1 MSDITFKNSFT
12 NFDLDSDA
20 YAAFDATSLRDL
32 IVERLTD
39 QNIFT
44 DQIFEGSNMSSM
56 IDIISYSY
64 HVLLFYL
71 NRTANE
77 SIFSESQLYENM
89 NRIVKLLNY
98 KPVGYQTSTLSFT
111 AKSASTLATG
121 SYTIPRYSFVDIGGI
136 KYSFIKDITFSKIST
151 DIETIDSIGDENL
164 LYQGEYVEYP
174 PQTAVGEDF
183 ERTILTVGKNT
194 KVETASINVYV
205 KDVNTSTW
213 SEFTEVDSLYLS
225 EPTDKSYEK
234 RYNENGYYEIK
245 FGNNVNGRKLNTGD
259 LIYIYYIKSNDDEGV
274 VSAGAMTDKEIVLY
288 TTPQFTNIKSDV
300 TAVGI
305 TYMTFSDI
313 GNITVSNTLPSTI
326 PNDREEVGDIR
337 ENAPKFFRSQQRLI
351 SKEDFE
357 TKIKANFGNILT
369 DVTVLDNTS
378 YIRGYLSYLDKDI
391 GLTKPN
397 LESRLLLNQA
407 NFASAI
413 NFNNVYIV
421 GVPRL
426 ENKTTANIQS
436 NFLSTAQKQL
446 IKTSVNK
453 NKVIGS
459 EIVFSDPVYVA
470 FDICGLSNLEEP
482 DTQYLENSRLVI
494 ESEEDFV
501 LDKESIKQS
510 VANIL
515 LDYFTN
521 KNCTLNQLI
530 DFTQLSNDILNV
542 KGVQSFYTSRS
553 DEPTLKVEGLN
564 LLVWNPVYEDSDI
577 QIVNQTIRLPSFKF
591 PYWFNTQDL
600 ASKILVE

>member
-1 MSDITFKNSFT
+1 MSDLTFNNSFT

-32 IVERLTD
+32 IVTRLTD

-44 DQIFEGSNMSSM
+44 DQVFEGSNMSSM
-56 IDIISYSY
+56 IDIIAYSY

-71 NRTANE
+71 NRTGNE
-77 SIFSESQLYENM
+77 ALFTESQLYENM

-111 AKSASTLATG
+111 ANAAATLSTGT
-121 SYTIPRYSFVDIGGI
+121 YTIPRYSFVDIGGV
-136 KYSFIKDITFSKIST
+136 KYSLIKDATFSKTTT
-151 DIETIDSIGDENL
+151 DLEAIASLGDENL

-174 PQTAVGEDF
+174 IQTAVGEDF
-183 ERTILTVGKNT
+183 ETIVLTVGKET

-205 KDVNTSTW
+205 KDVNTATW

-234 RYNENGYYEIK
+234 RYNENGYYELK
-245 FGNNVNGRKLNTGD
+245 FGNGVNGFKLNTGD
-259 LIYIYYIKSNDDEGV
+259 TIYVYYIKSNDDEGV
-274 VSAGAMTDKEIVLY
+274 VQAGAMSDKEIVLY
-288 TTPQFTNIKSDV
+288 STPQFTNIKSDI
-300 TAVGI
+300 TPTGI
-305 TYMTFSDI
+305 TYLTFSDI
-313 GNITVSNTLPSTI
+313 GNITLSNSLPSTT

-369 DVTVLDNTS
+369 DVKVLDNTS
-378 YIRGYLSYLDKDI
+378 YINGYLKYLDTDL
-391 GLTKPN
+391 GLTRPN
-397 LESRLLLNQA
+397 LESRVLLNQA
-407 NFASAI
+407 NFASSI

-446 IKTSVNK
+446 IKNVVNK

-470 FDICGLSNLEEP
+470 FDICGLDNLESP
-482 DTQYLENSRLVI
+482 DVKFLENSRLIV
-494 ESEEDFV
+494 EPEEGFV

-510 VANIL
+510 IANIL
-515 LDYFTN
+515 LDYFAN
-521 KNCTLNQLI
+521 KNSTLNQLI

-542 KGVQSFYTSRS
+542 KGVQSFYTGRT

-564 LLVWNPVYEDSDI
+564 LLVWNPVYETSDI

-591 PYWFNTQDL
+591 PYWFNTQEL
-600 ASKILVE
+600 VNKIIVE